1 MSPRCSWDVVLA
13 ASFGTRRT
21 RLRAGGS
28 FPAWASSS
36 ATTGALWSR
45 FARRRSTR
53 VGRSG
58 APRVPTTRGRT
69 TRTRTTPASSPTAK
83 EGSVRCSTPSPR
95 RTCWGRARLG
105 GAGWTHRSGAATRW
119 ERRSGRAAAAVTGRL
134 RFPGAR
140 DRWTT
145 CGTPRMAATGRTD
158 GGTATTGGSS
168 SGGTRRS
175 WWLTGIG

>member
-1 MSPRCSWDVVLA
+1 MSPRCSWDAVLA
-13 ASFGTRRT
+13 ASSGTRLT

-28 FPAWASSS
+28 FRAWASSS
-36 ATTGALWSR
+36 ATTGARWSP

-83 EGSVRCSTPSPR
+83 GGSVCSTPSPR
-95 RTCWGRARLG
+95 RTYLGRTRLG
-105 GAGWTHRSGAATRW
+105 GAGRTRRSGAATRW
-119 ERRSGRAAAAVTGRL
+119 ERRSGRAAAATGRL

-145 CGTPRMAATGRTD
+145 CGTPRTAIRRTG
-158 GGTATTGGSS
+158 GGTVTTGGSF

-175 WWLTGIG
+175 SWLTGIG